1 MGLELVLELVAKVR
15 KRNIVKIQLFEE
27 SWIFCFFLINPQL
40 VIVPPKEAKF
50 LCCFFVVEQGLYCK
64 HA

>member
-27 SWIFCFFLINPQL
+27 SWIFFIFLI
-40 VIVPPKEAKF
+40 
-50 LCCFFVVEQGLYCK
+50 FVNIFGK
-64 HA
+64 